1 MISVIYILNG
11 PNLNLLG
18 KREPEV
24 YGTQSFDDY
33 LESIRAD
40 FPFVHIH
47 YFQSN
52 HEGFL
57 IDKLHEVGFNG
68 ETGIILNAG
77 GLSHTSI
84 SLRDAVSAISAPVVE
99 VHISDIFKREAFRH
113 QSYLT
118 DVCVSHY
125 VGKGLNG
132 YKEAIEF
139 LTTASF
145 GVS

>member
-18 KREPEV
+18 QREPEV
-24 YGTQSFDDY
+24 YGTQSFEAY
-33 LESIRAD
+33 LESIREQ

-57 IDKLHEVGFNG
+57 IDKLHEVGFNE
-68 ETGIILNAG
+68 ETGIVLNAG

-84 SLRDAVSAISAPVVE
+84 SLRDAVSAIAAPTVE
-99 VHISDIFKREAFRH
+99 VHISDIRKREEFRH
-113 QSYLT
+113 HSYLT
-118 DVCVSHY
+118 DVCVAHFIGQG
-125 VGKGLNG
+125 VLG
-132 YKEAIEF
+132 YDSGIEY
-139 LTTASF
+139 LLAPE
-145 GVS
+145 